1 MIGILSKIHIAI
13 GLISIAV
20 FLYTGSDMR
29 RIIKE
34 GDKAHK
40 EAGVTVEK
48 RLELVEERSGMRA
61 NHVYIMFT
69 ALINLALGLYLTDHK
84 ETWRRIA
91 RILGSVVVI
100 LGNPVLIATYFMEDK
115 TSVDR
120 PIMTF
125 TVIFIFSAVM
135 LHGVSRLAEDP
146 EPETVPQPAN

>member
-1 MIGILSKIHIAI
+1 MIGILSKVHIAI

-34 GDKAHK
+34 TDKAR
-40 EAGVTVEK
+40 EAEGVTVEK
-48 RLELVEERSGMRA
+48 RVELVEVRSGMRA

-69 ALINLALGLYLTDHK
+69 ALINLALGFYLTDHK
-84 ETWRRIA
+84 EAWRRIA
-91 RILGSVVVI
+91 RIIGSLVI
-100 LGNPVLIATYFMEDK
+100 IVGNPVLIATYFMEDK
-115 TSVDR
+115 ATVDR

-125 TVIFIFSAVM
+125 AVIFIFSAVL

-146 EPETVPQPAN
+146 EPELDGQAAN